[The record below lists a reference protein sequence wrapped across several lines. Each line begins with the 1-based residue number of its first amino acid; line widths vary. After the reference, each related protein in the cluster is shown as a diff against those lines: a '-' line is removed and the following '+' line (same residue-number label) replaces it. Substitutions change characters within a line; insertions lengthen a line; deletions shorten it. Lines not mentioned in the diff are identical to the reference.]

1 MRGPMNLTRRNIAI
15 IAHVDHG
22 KTTLVD
28 CLLRQSGQYRASQ
41 LVGECILDSNDLERE
56 RDETTADGAGELS
69 TVDQHPGDSGTETFE
84 LEKTVSLLEQVED
97 ELQEVEAAFQR
108 LEAGTYGTCQACGR
122 PIGDERL
129 EAMPAARFCIEDQ
142 AKAEREAGYAGP
154 RN

>member
-1 MRGPMNLTRRNIAI
+1 MDKATARRRLEQERTRLQGMR
-15 IAHVDHG
+15 
-22 KTTLVD
+22 
-28 CLLRQSGQYRASQ
+28 
-41 LVGECILDSNDLERE
+41 EDLERE
-56 RDETTADGAGELS
+56 REETTADGAGELS

-108 LEAGTYGTCQACGR
+108 VEAGAYGICPACGR

-129 EAMPAARFCIEDQ
+129 EALPATRFCVEDQ